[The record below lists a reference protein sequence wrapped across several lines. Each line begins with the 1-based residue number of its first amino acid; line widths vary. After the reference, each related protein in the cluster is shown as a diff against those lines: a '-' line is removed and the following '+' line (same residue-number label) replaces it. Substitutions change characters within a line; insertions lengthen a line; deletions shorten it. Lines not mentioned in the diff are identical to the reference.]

1 MFTKHRV
8 VLCVSFLAIGA
19 MSAAAQSKQPAETR
33 NAALRYWLAFGDLQ
47 DPPADQATM
56 DLLQKTAAG
65 DAPWDETKL
74 GPILD
79 KNEAAIWEMQRATK
93 LPECDWGLE
102 YSQGWRA
109 SIAYAPK
116 ARVLARLNT
125 LYGMRLAARGDLG
138 KATDS
143 WLAGIRFSQH
153 LSQGGSLIFLLI
165 AKTALLSHLNAL
177 NLAARNASLPLA
189 EKQRIE
195 TALRDLP
202 ETAYDWGGA
211 LRLEEAAIEM
221 FADELARSPEPA
233 KLYATVMGDEA
244 AKTFSVPTAK
254 DRAIFHQLMLS
265 AENALRQ
272 PPDAAREKLT
282 QLQAQ
287 VNSLSQ
293 FFQQTTPSFTKQNEA
308 RAEIAATRAKLLQA
322 LMAK

>member
-1 MFTKHRV
+1 MFAKLRIALV
-8 VLCVSFLAIGA
+8 VAFFAIGA
-19 MSAAAQSKQPAETR
+19 MWAAAQSKQPTETR
-33 NAALRYWLAFGDLQ
+33 NAALRYWLAFADLQ

-65 DAPWDETKL
+65 EALWDETKL

-79 KNEAAIWEMQRATK
+79 KNEAAISGMQRATK

-109 SIAYAPK
+109 SIGYAPK

-125 LYGMRLAARGDLG
+125 LYGMRLAAKGDLG
-138 KATDS
+138 KATDT
-143 WLAGIRFSQH
+143 WMAGIQFSQH
-153 LSQGGSLIFLLI
+153 LSKGGSLIFLLI
-165 AKTALLSHLNAL
+165 AKAGLLSDLNAL
-177 NLAARNASLPLA
+177 TIAARNVSLPLT

-195 TALRDLP
+195 TALRNLP
-202 ETAYDWGGA
+202 ETAYDWSAA
-211 LRLEEAAIEM
+211 LRLEEANIEM
-221 FADELARSPEPA
+221 FAEELAQSPESA
-233 KLYATVMGDEA
+233 KMYAAVMGDEA
-244 AKTFSVPTAK
+244 AKTFSVPSSK

-265 AENALRQ
+265 AENTLRQ

-308 RAEIAATRAKLLQA
+308 RAEIAAARAKLLQA
-322 LMAK
+322 LIAK